1 MCSILGI
8 ETKSIPEGAL
18 REAFD
23 RTISRGPDMSRIAM
37 LRPSDG
43 LEQPNSEYR

>member
-23 RTISRGPDMSRIAM
+23 RTISRGPDMSR
-37 LRPSDG
+37 LVELPCG
-43 LEQPNSEYR
+43 